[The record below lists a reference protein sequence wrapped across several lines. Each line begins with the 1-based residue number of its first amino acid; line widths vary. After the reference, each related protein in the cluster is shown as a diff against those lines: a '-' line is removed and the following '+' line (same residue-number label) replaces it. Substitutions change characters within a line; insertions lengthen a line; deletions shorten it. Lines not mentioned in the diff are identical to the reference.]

1 MREDDIFSHV
11 TSLYDLGIKRP
22 GTAQGRA
29 AEEYIIRAL
38 ESYGYRVRTQEI
50 PVGVF
55 NYDAAS
61 ISFEG
66 HVLPLFPYIPSSFT
80 PRAGVTAPLVY
91 LEDVAAFAG
100 GDIRGKIV
108 ISPIPYGQFSYGLV
122 LKAALG
128 FHDPDGD
135 LPSTVQ
141 DVTWNTDAEVR
152 FLAAAR
158 DGGAAAV
165 LGIYPAL
172 GGGAR
177 RPSTDDLAVL
187 VREAVR
193 RGQGLV
199 PFLFNPLSDVV
210 AGMPGP
216 LPAAGA
222 GPAVGTALAAA
233 ARLGKTATFTL
244 AGTKA
249 MSTTRNIWADLEGR
263 GGRMLMVA
271 SHHDTMWNGAVE
283 DCTGCGIVL
292 SLARIFRSAGAVPV
306 DDIRFAFFAAEQYRD
321 LGVRQY
327 LAAHGKELERR
338 LVADVHVEHVG
349 LEAVMGDSGELTL
362 TGKLQPRAFFTTP
375 GKGFDT
381 VVMEAVRR
389 HDLRRT
395 VVLPTDT
402 PLGVPTDACPFAQA
416 GLPVVSFISAPLYWN
431 ASEDTLDKVPRNEL
445 PRVRDAVADI
455 MDGLMTSDG

>member
-1 MREDDIFSHV
+1 M
-11 TSLYDLGIKRP
+11 
-22 GTAQGRA
+22 
-29 AEEYIIRAL
+29 
-38 ESYGYRVRTQEI
+38 
-50 PVGVF
+50 
-55 NYDAAS
+55 
-61 ISFEG
+61 
-66 HVLPLFPYIPSSFT
+66 
-80 PRAGVTAPLVY
+80 
-91 LEDVAAFAG
+91 AG
-100 GDIRGKIV
+100 GGIRGKIV
-108 ISPIPYGQFSYGLV
+108 VSPIPYGQFSYGLV

-165 LGIYPAL
+165 VGIYPAL

-177 RPSTDDLAVL
+177 RSSTDDLAEL
-187 VREAVR
+187 AREAVQSEQR
-193 RGQGLV
+193 LV

-210 AGMPGP
+210 AGIPGP

-222 GPAVGTALAAA
+222 GPAAGAALAAA

-249 MSTTRNIWADLEGR
+249 MSTTRNIWADLDGR
-263 GGRMLMVA
+263 SDRVLMVA

-292 SLARIFRSAGAVPV
+292 SLARIFRSAGSVPAAG
-306 DDIRFAFFAAEQYRD
+306 IRFAFFAAEQYRD

-327 LAAHGKELERR
+327 LAVHGKELERR

-349 LEAVMGDSGELTL
+349 LEAVMGETGGLTL
-362 TGKLQPRAFFTTP
+362 TGKLQPRAFFITP
-375 GKGFDT
+375 GTGFDT

-395 VVLPTDT
+395 VVLSTNT
-402 PLGVPTDACPFAQA
+402 PLGVPTDACPLAQA

-431 ASEDTLDKVPRNEL
+431 AAEDTLDKVPRDEL
-445 PRVRDAVADI
+445 PRVRDAVIDI
-455 MDGLMTSDG
+455 INGLMTRDE